1 MVFRRRRRFGLV
13 TANSS
18 HFFLHLSQLQS
29 FPSLLLIEPL
39 HLQFEP
45 ASLLAD
51 SLVLQLLFL
60 NQLNFVERLVV
71 VLRGMLRR
79 TPLGGGQRDCGKCRD
94 ASGVGGEASRQ
105 IGPGILRRW
114 RLGNAGAI
122 ARRGDKRGHRRIA
135 TRRLLGP
142 KAQLVHGGGDR
153 NCTGPCSAGGFR

>member
-60 NQLNFVERLVV
+60 NQLNFVERL
-71 VLRGMLRR
+71 LQTARSQ
-79 TPLGGGQRDCGKCRD
+79 P
-94 ASGVGGEASRQ
+94 
-105 IGPGILRRW
+105 
-114 RLGNAGAI
+114 RLYNIWCA
-122 ARRGDKRGHRRIA
+122 D
-135 TRRLLGP
+135 
-142 KAQLVHGGGDR
+142 LVHGSMSSSETKDAR
-153 NCTGPCSAGGFR
+153 M